1 MAKSKLAIA
10 VASKF
15 GRLFGSNDGE
25 QASAPAADSLVRALT
40 AASSDTIVVIDNEG
54 HILSSIVRLGGAAKA
69 YFADKFASGAS
80 LFDLQGSRIENLK
93 QAVAEADAGDSCR
106 V

>member
-25 QASAPAADSLVRALT
+25 QASAPAADSLARALT
-40 AASSDTIVVIDNEG
+40 AASPDTIVVIDNG
-54 HILSSIVRLGGAAKA
+54 GKILFSPS
-69 YFADKFASGAS
+69 
-80 LFDLQGSRIENLK
+80 N
-93 QAVAEADAGDSCR
+93 
-106 V
+106 